1 MFKTIINISCLVAIT
16 GVAGCVSTQKPAQPP
31 QATKSVT
38 LPNETGLPYELGELP
53 GQTLQSGD
61 CGLFLF
67 ASRPE
72 PRFVFFGE
80 AGSGTAK
87 VRLNNSDT
95 VLIRTEVAGDVLDLH
110 YTEQVY
116 KDPIEG
122 MELKITINEAEP
134 VEGGSQITKASIR
147 MSSPEGWKMVIPV
160 GGATSCRNS

>member
-1 MFKTIINISCLVAIT
+1 MFKNSLILSCLVVVI
-16 GVAGCVSTQKPAQPP
+16 GVSGCVSAEKPSQSPEPP
-31 QATKSVT
+31 TSVVV
-38 LPNETGLPYELGELP
+38 PNDTGLPYELGELP
-53 GQTLQSGD
+53 AQTLQTGD

-87 VRLNNSDT
+87 VRLNNADT
-95 VLIRTEVAGDVLDLH
+95 LLVRTEVAGDVLDLH

-116 KDPIEG
+116 KEPIEG

-134 VEGGSQITKASIR
+134 VEGGSQITRASIR

-160 GGATSCRNS
+160 GGATSCRTS

>member
-1 MFKTIINISCLVAIT
+1 MFVNLLKFISLVALT
-16 GVAGCVSTQKPAQPP
+16 CVAGCASTPIESAPVEEPKVVA
-31 QATKSVT
+31 VT
-38 LPNETGLPYELGELP
+38 DETGLPYELGELNA
-53 GQTLQSGD
+53 QKLELGD

-80 AGSGTAK
+80 AGKGTAK
-87 VRLNNSDT
+87 IVLNGSET
-95 VLIRTEVAGDVLDLH
+95 TLIRSDVSGDVLDLH

-116 KDPIEG
+116 TAPIEG
-122 MELKITINEAEP
+122 VELRVTINEAES
-134 VEGGSQITKASIR
+134 VEGGSQISKASIR